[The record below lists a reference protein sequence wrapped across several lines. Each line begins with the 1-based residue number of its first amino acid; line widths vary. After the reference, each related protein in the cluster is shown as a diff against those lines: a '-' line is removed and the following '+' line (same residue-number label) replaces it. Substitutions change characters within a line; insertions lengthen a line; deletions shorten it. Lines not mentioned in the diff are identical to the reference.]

1 MKEIKNDIIKKYKYK
16 DYYIYI
22 QESENMYESY
32 LQKQNNGII
41 SFMFGVNKRNN
52 DLEDFIYLVEV
63 NVEDYIDSY
72 ELDYEDWKGAR

>member
-1 MKEIKNDIIKKYKYK
+1 MKEIKNDVIKKYKYK

-22 QESENMYESY
+22 QESENMFESY

-52 DLEDFIYLVEV
+52 DLEDFIYLIEV

-72 ELDYEDWKGAR
+72 ELDYED

>member
-22 QESENMYESY
+22 QESDNMYESY
-32 LQKQNNGII
+32 LQKRNNGII
-41 SFMFGVNKRNN
+41 SFMFGANKRNN
-52 DLEDFIYLVEV
+52 DLEDFIYLIEV

-72 ELDYEDWKGAR
+72 ELDYED